1 MLMRRS
7 VDFLGHVVSDKGIH
21 ANADKINT
29 VCNWPT
35 PQSVH
40 DVRSFLGLCSYYRK
54 FVLNFAVIASP
65 LHRLTEKYTQ
75 FVWTD
80 VAQKAF
86 DDLKTALTSPPI
98 LAMPTLTDKY
108 VLDTDASDFCIG
120 AVLSQVQDG
129 EERVIAYASR
139 TLSRPER
146 NYCVTRR
153 ELLAL
158 VYFVKEF
165 RCYLLGQR
173 FLIRTDHAA
182 LQWLQKTPDPVGQ
195 QARWLNALSEYDFEI
210 QHRPGKSHGN
220 ADAMSRR
227 PQERPTT
234 EHTSDE
240 PEVLT
245 RAIVAEQQQPLS
257 DVALRTATRTD
268 ETTSPLLLWL
278 TQPTAPNSNT
288 LLPYSAELKALV
300 AQWKDLRL
308 VDNLIYRQYHE
319 GQHTIWN
326 QLIVPEPLRQ
336 QFISRTTPRS
346 RWWSYW
352 CSQNL

>member
-1 MLMRRS
+1 MQMQIRLTLS
-7 VDFLGHVVSDKGIH
+7 QQ
-21 ANADKINT
+21 
-29 VCNWPT
+29 WPI

-227 PQERPTT
+227 PQEQPTT
-234 EHTSDE
+234 EHTSDD
-240 PEVLT
+240 T
-245 RAIVAEQQQPLS
+245 
-257 DVALRTATRTD
+257 
-268 ETTSPLLLWL
+268 
-278 TQPTAPNSNT
+278 
-288 LLPYSAELKALV
+288 
-300 AQWKDLRL
+300 
-308 VDNLIYRQYHE
+308 
-319 GQHTIWN
+319 
-326 QLIVPEPLRQ
+326 
-336 QFISRTTPRS
+336 
-346 RWWSYW
+346 
-352 CSQNL
+352 